1 MPTSDE
7 LDLIR
12 EFEEDEIEKKDFRH
26 EGGNEEKD
34 GDSDDDENMYG
45 GKESKRKYDD
55 DDGDRR
61 SEDSEDQEI
70 EFGKRRAMRKVEKKK
85 VEKKAIEDLK
95 IKSENY
101 YRGSY
106 HGKSTAGIAYYLASV
121 LNKDNNLF

>member
-1 MPTSDE
+1 VPTADE

-12 EFEEDEIEKKDFRH
+12 EFEEDEINQKDFRH
-26 EGGNEEKD
+26 DKD
-34 GDSDDDENMYG
+34 ADGKNYDSDDDENMFG

-55 DDGDRR
+55 EDKN